1 MKKDDQI
8 ILTITDMG
16 VDGAGIG
23 KLDGMAFFVKDAVI
37 GDTVLAKVMKLK
49 KTYGYAKLLE
59 VMEPSSYRVKPEC
72 PLHRPCGGC
81 QLQALSYDKQLE
93 FKENKIRNNLIRI
106 GGFDLAEIPMQ
117 PIIGAKKTY
126 HYRNKAQFPVG
137 RDKFGNIAAGF
148 YASRTHSLIP
158 VDNCLLG
165 VPQNQVVMDAV
176 LTWMR
181 DYQIQP
187 YDEQTGTGLVRHVLI
202 RYGFFSTQ
210 LMVCLVINGK
220 SLPKAKPLVEKLR
233 EIEGMTSISISVNE
247 QRNNV
252 IMGDTVQTLW
262 GNDYIEDSIGGVKFQ
277 ISPLSFYQVNPVQ
290 TEKLYGLVLEY
301 AGLTGEETVWD
312 LYCGIGTISLFLAG
326 KAKKVYGVEII
337 PQAVADAWRNAKI
350 NGISNV
356 EFIVGKAET
365 ILPQFY
371 GQASGSGRTDGDIC
385 RMPQERKEDYGK
397 LHPQV
402 IVVDPPR
409 KGCGEE
415 LLDTIAKMRPN
426 RVVYVSCDSAT
437 LARDLKYLCGC
448 GYRMEKVRGVDLFCQ
463 GVHVE
468 TVILLSQQKAND
480 AIEVDLDLDELD
492 LTSAETKATYQKIK
506 EYVLKEYGLK
516 VSSLYISQTKRKYGL
531 DVRENYNHSKKENP
545 KVPRC
550 TSEKEEAI
558 LAALKYFA
566 MI

>member
-23 KLDGMAFFVKDAVI
+23 RLDGMAFFVKDAVI

-59 VMEPSSYRVKPEC
+59 VTEPSIYRVKPEC

-106 GGFDLAEIPMQ
+106 GGFDPAEIPMQ
-117 PIIGAKKTY
+117 PIIGAKNTY

-137 RDKFGNIAAGF
+137 RDKFGNITAGF

-158 VDNCLLG
+158 VENCLLG
-165 VPQNQVVMDAV
+165 VPQNQVVMDTV
-176 LTWMR
+176 LAWMR
-181 DYQIQP
+181 RYQIQP
-187 YDEQTGTGLVRHVLI
+187 YDERTGQGLVRHVLI
-202 RYGFFSTQ
+202 RYGFFSAQ
-210 LMVCLVINGK
+210 LMVCLVINGHF
-220 SLPKAKPLVEKLR
+220 LPKANPLIEKLKK
-233 EIEGMTSISISVNE
+233 IEGMTNISISINE

-277 ISPLSFYQVNPVQ
+277 ISPLSFYQVNPIQ
-290 TEKLYGLVLEY
+290 TERLYGLVLEY

-312 LYCGIGTISLFLAG
+312 LYCGIGTISLFLAR

-337 PQAVADAWRNAKI
+337 PQAVADARENAKI
-350 NGISNV
+350 NGILNV
-356 EFIVGKAET
+356 EFFAGKAET
-365 ILPQFY
+365 VLPQFY
-371 GQASGSGRTDGDIC
+371 GQASGGGQVDGDIC
-385 RMPQERKEDYGK
+385 KELQGQKEDYEK

-409 KGCGEE
+409 KGCEEE
-415 LLDTIAKMRPN
+415 LLDTIAKMQPDRI
-426 RVVYVSCDSAT
+426 VYVSCDSAT
-437 LARDLKYLCGC
+437 LARDLKYLCGR
-448 GYRMEKVRGVDLFCQ
+448 GYWMEKVRGVDVFCQ

-468 TVILLSQQKAND
+468 TICSLAL
-480 AIEVDLDLDELD
+480 
-492 LTSAETKATYQKIK
+492 IK
-506 EYVLKEYGLK
+506 
-516 VSSLYISQTKRKYGL
+516 
-531 DVRENYNHSKKENP
+531 
-545 KVPRC
+545 
-550 TSEKEEAI
+550 
-558 LAALKYFA
+558 
-566 MI
+566 